1 MRTPGGPFNP
11 RSCGE
16 VGLRFD
22 PVRSRR
28 MRGAAEH
35 ALLQARDLLAN
46 GHGIID
52 DRGLGYAPEM
62 VLQVRLGPRARPAV
76 ARTILRVLARRPARQ
91 RTQVRERVRRDA
103 ARRLDDERNDAVELV
118 ELLYAYS

>member
-11 RSCGE
+11 RSRGE

-22 PVRSRR
+22 LVRSRR
-28 MRGAAEH
+28 MRSAAEH

-52 DRGLGYAPEM
+52 DRGLGYAPEIP
-62 VLQVRLGPRARPAV
+62 LTRL
-76 ARTILRVLARRPARQ
+76 
-91 RTQVRERVRRDA
+91 
-103 ARRLDDERNDAVELV
+103 
-118 ELLYAYS
+118 